1 MRILLFTSSY
11 APVTGGVQTVV
22 RNLAKQLLSQGHE
35 IRVVTNRY
43 PVDLPARDMIDGVRV
58 DRLLLLRPQLDQL
71 RRRRLDLF
79 AASFYFAASNH
90 WQLNRIVKEFRPQV
104 VNVHFPEHQIDSV
117 LRLRKQID
125 FRLVVSLHGHDVH
138 QFVNGNG
145 LQNGKRAALL
155 RRLTTL
161 LRSADA
167 VTAVSENLL
176 GEALQIEP
184 AIRTKARVIPN
195 GVEVEHFA
203 AAAAYQHRRPYI
215 FAVGRLVQA
224 KGFDLLI
231 EAFARLKARPDLI
244 IAGSGE
250 EFAALQ
256 QQVRVLGLADSVHFF
271 GQASPDEVAE
281 LIAGSLC
288 VVISS
293 RSESFGIVAL
303 EGLAAGKPVV
313 ATKTGGLEELLKH
326 LLTVRIEDKANG
338 FNITLVEPNVAG
350 LTEGLE
356 AMLTQKTKVS
366 YQPPAVPEDFG
377 WRAVAAR
384 YEALLRQGDQKG
396 QFA

>member
-22 RNLAKQLLSQGHE
+22 RNLAKQLLRQGHE

-43 PVDLPARDMIDGVRV
+43 PVDLPARETIDDVRV

-71 RRRRLDLF
+71 RRGRLDLF
-79 AASFYFAASNH
+79 TASFYFAASNH
-90 WQLNRIVKEFRPQV
+90 WQLNRLVKEFRPQV

-117 LRLRKQID
+117 LRLRRQID
-125 FRLVVSLHGHDVH
+125 FRLIVSLHGHDVLR
-138 QFVNGNG
+138 FVNGNG
-145 LQNGKRAALL
+145 PQNGHRAASL

-161 LRSADA
+161 LQSADA

-176 GEALQIEP
+176 GEALQLEP
-184 AIRTKARVIPN
+184 AIRTKAQVIPN
-195 GVEVEHFA
+195 GVEVERFA
-203 AAAAYQHRRPYI
+203 AAAAYQHQRSYI
-215 FAVGRLVQA
+215 LAVGRLVQA
-224 KGFDLLI
+224 KGLDLLI

-256 QQVRVLGLADSVHFF
+256 QQVRGLGLADSVHFF
-271 GQASPDEVAE
+271 GQASRDEVAE

-288 VVISS
+288 VVIPS

-303 EGLAAGKPVV
+303 EALAASKPVV

-326 LLTVRIEDKANG
+326 LSRVRREDTANS
-338 FNITLVEPNVAG
+338 FNIMLVEPNVAG
-350 LTEGLE
+350 LTEGLQTV
-356 AMLTQKTKVS
+356 LTQKITVPQ
-366 YQPPAVPEDFG
+366 QPPAVPEEFS

-384 YEALLRQGDQKG
+384 YEELLGQGNQKG